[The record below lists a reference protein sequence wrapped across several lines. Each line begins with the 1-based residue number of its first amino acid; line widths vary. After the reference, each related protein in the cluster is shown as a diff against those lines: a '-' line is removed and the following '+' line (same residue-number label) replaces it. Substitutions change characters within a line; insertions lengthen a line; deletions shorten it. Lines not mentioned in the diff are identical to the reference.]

1 MSLWILFKNIQKE
14 FEGERVKVLIGIYL
28 LVVVFMSGCSDITGE
43 QIIKKYKE
51 NPRKSGIRE
60 DIITHDLLP
69 DMREDAKKDLL
80 AIGYAKEC
88 FTKATALK
96 DAEVCRV
103 SIVKKYGDE
112 YSFQPFKEWNSEKK
126 EQVLDFLNYNEK
138 SAECYLKAKKAR
150 DILPCHEPKDPDF

>member
-1 MSLWILFKNIQKE
+1 VKWKFIKKLQKE
-14 FEGERVKVLIGIYL
+14 FEGERVKVFIGIYL

-51 NPRKSGIRE
+51 NPRKGGLRE

-80 AIGYAKEC
+80 AIRYAKEC
-88 FTKATALK
+88 FIKATDLK

-103 SIVKKYGDE
+103 SIVQKYGNE
-112 YSFQPFKEWNSEKK
+112 YSFEPFKEWNSEKK

-138 SAECYLKAKKAR
+138 SAECYSKAKKAR
-150 DILPCHEPKDPDF
+150 DILPCYEPKDPDF